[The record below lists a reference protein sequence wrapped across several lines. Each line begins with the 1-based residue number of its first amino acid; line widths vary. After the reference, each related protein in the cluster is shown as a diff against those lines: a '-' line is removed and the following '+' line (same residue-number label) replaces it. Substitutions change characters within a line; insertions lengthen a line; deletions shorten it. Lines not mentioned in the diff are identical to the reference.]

1 MTQNEKLLEEML
13 QILHKITEKGRK
25 PKKTLD
31 LVEAF
36 DETNFAVYSIEKDK
50 VNLLNNVEGFPK
62 SVRHSAE
69 KGDSA
74 VSNIARYLGV
84 DPEKNLLEFVLWEK
98 DAHLLFVRKMVSK
111 NEEFHVRLAWT
122 FFGTIKNLLRLNLS

>member
-13 QILHKITEKGRK
+13 QILHKITKKGRK
-25 PKKTLD
+25 IKKTLD

-36 DETNFAVYSIEKDK
+36 DKTNFAVYSIGKDK
-50 VNLLNNVEGFPK
+50 INLLNNVEGFPK
-62 SVRHSAE
+62 SVRYSAK

-74 VSNIARYLGV
+74 VSNIARYFGV

-98 DAHLLFVRKMVSK
+98 DAHLLFVRKMISK
-111 NEEFHVRLAWT
+111 DEEFHVRLAWT